1 MLLLPGGRGSI
12 IIFSRL
18 LFTISKAY
26 LVISEAY
33 LTMSLVILAA
43 KPAGSSIFSPASS
56 KAWS

>member
-1 MLLLPGGRGSI
+1 MLSLPGGGGSI

-26 LVISEAY
+26 LVISEAHF
-33 LTMSLVILAA
+33 TISLVILAA

-56 KAWS
+56 KA

>member
-18 LFTISKAY
+18 LITISKAY

-33 LTMSLVILAA
+33 LTISLVILAA

-56 KAWS
+56 KA